1 MGRCLWRFAAGT
13 PGCSYLRYLPLEQ
26 KGTEPDLASTDLCE
40 KGTFMFVEVPVLL
53 QGIICVADYWLLGS
67 ITCVLL
73 IDQCKVL

>member
-1 MGRCLWRFAAGT
+1 VGRCLWRFAAGT

-53 QGIICVADYWLLGS
+53 QGII
-67 ITCVLL
+67 
-73 IDQCKVL
+73 